1 MKTPCRINVGLKLL
15 VDTKGHKV
23 LFAEAT
29 KEVVDFL
36 FTLLSLPVAT
46 VIRLLSK
53 NDMVG
58 CLGQL
63 CESVENL
70 TTTLSG
76 EGGYVKGVVTYMIMD
91 NLEVKPMSTISSIS
105 VLNRFNIKEVGV
117 LEEKVLLKASLESN
131 TVLTNVFLGKK
142 KT

>member
-1 MKTPCRINVGLKLL
+1 MPLYILLYRPYIASLATTNTTSVGLKLL

-29 KEVVDFL
+29 KKVVDFL

-46 VIRLLSK
+46 VIRLLTK

-70 TTTLSG
+70 SD
-76 EGGYVKGVVTYMIMD
+76 TYLQPNFD
-91 NLEVKPMSTISSIS
+91 KDA
-105 VLNRFNIKEVGV
+105 
-117 LEEKVLLKASLESN
+117 LLKPN
-131 TVLTNVFLGKK
+131 GTVAGANIFHLTDQQQ
-142 KT
+142 